1 MIYEF
6 FAEGFEELE
15 AIAPL
20 DLLRRAGV
28 PVQSVAV
35 GAQKNVTGSH
45 SISLTCDITE
55 AELDFSAIS
64 GVILPGGPG
73 HVHLLRSPA
82 VQAALDAAAAQNGL
96 LAAICAAPVVL
107 GHYGYLVG
115 KRACCYPGHEDSLT
129 GAQILFDPIVRD
141 GNVVTSRGAGTAT
154 EFALALIAYLC
165 SEEKA
170 CEIAAQIQKP

>member
-28 PVQSVAV
+28 TVQSVAV
-35 GAQKNVTGSH
+35 GKQKTITGSH
-45 SISLTCDITE
+45 GIAVTCDITE

-73 HVHLLRSPA
+73 RVHLLQSPA
-82 VQAALDAAAAQNGL
+82 VQAALEAAAAQNGL
-96 LAAICAAPVVL
+96 LSAICAAPVVL
-107 GHYGYLVG
+107 GHFGYLNG
-115 KRACCYPGHEDSLT
+115 KRACCYPGHEEGLA
-129 GAQILFDPIVRD
+129 GAQIACEPVVYD
-141 GNVVTSRGAGTAT
+141 GNVITSRGAGTAT

-165 SEEKA
+165 TEEKA

>member
-20 DLLRRAGV
+20 DLLRRADV

-35 GAQKNVTGSH
+35 GANKTVTGSH
-45 SISLTCDITE
+45 GIAVTCDITE

-73 HVHLLRSPA
+73 RVHLLNSPA
-82 VQAALDAAAAQNGL
+82 VQAALEAAAAQNGL
-96 LAAICAAPVVL
+96 LSAICGAPIVL
-107 GHYGYLVG
+107 GHFGYLVG
-115 KRACCYPGHEDSLT
+115 KRACCYPGCEDGLT
-129 GAQILFDPIVRD
+129 GAQIACDPVVRD
-141 GNVVTSRGAGTAT
+141 GNVITSRSAGTAT
-154 EFALALIAYLC
+154 EFALALIAHLC

-170 CEIAAQIQKP
+170 REIAVQIQKP